1 MFVDEKYTDAC
12 VHIQYIVYNMP
23 CALGYEIL
31 KSLTSFTIA
40 SVCVCARGCVLMTEN
55 TAPNYAHAQ
64 T

>member
-1 MFVDEKYTDAC
+1 MCTLYV
-12 VHIQYIVYNMP
+12 YIVHNMP
-23 CALGYEIL
+23 CALGYKIL